1 MNKKELYNKIL
12 QLDGLTNE
20 EKSELLGLLR
30 KQKKY
35 GLVWEDKPEDVEERL
50 RDELPV
56 LVEDTSKALI
66 STETDAPN
74 HILIE
79 GDNLEALTTLA
90 YTHEGKIDVIY
101 IDPPYNTGNK
111 DFVYNDK
118 FVDKEDS
125 YRHSKWLSFMS
136 KRLRIAKQLLSDKGM
151 IFISID
157 DNEQAQLKLLCNDLF
172 GRFSME

>member
-56 LVEDTSKALI
+56 LLEDTSKAII
-66 STETDAPN
+66 SDTPDAPN

-101 IDPPYNTGNK
+101 IDPPYNTGK
-111 DFVYNDK
+111 KKEFKYNDEWI
-118 FVDKEDS
+118 DKDNQ
-125 YRHSKWLSFMS
+125 YKHSKW
-136 KRLRIAKQLLSDKGM
+136 
-151 IFISID
+151 
-157 DNEQAQLKLLCNDLF
+157 C
-172 GRFSME
+172 